1 MPPLLPPEGPEER
14 DYVAI
19 GRQYA
24 EDVVAGRLVAG
35 KWARLACKRHLDD
48 LQRTDWRYHFDDWHA
63 NDICD
68 FIEKLPHVEGEW
80 ETPTIRLEPVQ
91 VFILTT
97 VFGWRRADGFRRFST
112 TYIEAARKFAKST
125 LTAAVALYCLTCE
138 GEAGAQI
145 VIGATTGEQAGKV
158 FLPAKRMV
166 EKTPALAEAFEL
178 ETFARAVACRQN
190 GGFIQPINA
199 KGKTQDG
206 WNPHLGVLDELHAHK
221 DRALF
226 DVIKSAFG
234 ARKNPLLWIITTAG
248 FDTNGV
254 CYEQRTVATKMLEGT
269 VPLDHLFAIIFTL
282 DLEAHDDTLV
292 FPEALVELEKVCSC
306 GHVSSTQ
313 IAGLWREVCVDVATR
328 HGISFKIEGLVETT
342 RTGSPEGPGSAGRV
356 TNGRSSSVQTVASG
370 NSRSNTNGS
379 LPTETELERPA
390 SGGATKTRPTSSNRD
405 GSKITASPRIST
417 GNSWSGLAGSVAS
430 ARSNRETCAWITATA
445 REQFGDCSAH
455 NAILQS
461 AFSETLSK
469 VYSAH
474 SPTCE
479 ARKHKLIDGHLVV
492 HRAADDPFD
501 ERMWVK
507 ANPMIGITP
516 TWDAMRAAAADAKV
530 SPREEGNF
538 KTKNLNVWM
547 NAASAWLNMVQW
559 QACGDDK
566 LTWDD
571 FKGRDCWIGG
581 DLADKDDI
589 TAAVLSAFDDDGR
602 LICKPKFWLPEAVLK
617 QPEHMKGRSAAH
629 YRDWAD
635 KGHLKL
641 TSGDWVDHGEVEA
654 TIRDW
659 IERYS
664 VRKVTFDQFAAGQL
678 MASRINEDLATPD
691 NPLCQILHKKAANV
705 TDPAKDLEARV
716 KSGPTRFRHDNNPV
730 MNWMASN
737 ACVARRRDE
746 TILPVKE
753 TEMSPNKIDGIDA
766 LINAMH
772 PAVIG
777 TQGAPPVDIGA
788 MIA

>member
-1 MPPLLPPEGPEER
+1 MPPPQPPEER

-24 EDVVAGRLVAG
+24 EGVVAGIIVAG
-35 KWARLACKRHLDD
+35 KWTNLACKRHLDD

-63 NDICD
+63 NDVCD
-68 FIEKLPHVEGEW
+68 FVEKLPHVEGEW

-97 VFGWRRADGFRRFST
+97 VFGWRRSDGFRRFST

-178 ETFARAVACRQN
+178 ETFARAVTCRQN

-269 VPLDHLFAIIFTL
+269 VPLEHLFAVIFTL
-282 DLEAHDDTLV
+282 D
-292 FPEALVELEKVCSC
+292 EK
-306 GHVSSTQ
+306 
-313 IAGLWREVCVDVATR
+313 
-328 HGISFKIEGLVETT
+328 
-342 RTGSPEGPGSAGRV
+342 
-356 TNGRSSSVQTVASG
+356 
-370 NSRSNTNGS
+370 
-379 LPTETELERPA
+379 
-390 SGGATKTRPTSSNRD
+390 
-405 GSKITASPRIST
+405 
-417 GNSWSGLAGSVAS
+417 
-430 ARSNRETCAWITATA
+430 
-445 REQFGDCSAH
+445 
-455 NAILQS
+455 
-461 AFSETLSK
+461 
-469 VYSAH
+469 
-474 SPTCE
+474 
-479 ARKHKLIDGHLVV
+479 
-492 HRAADDPFD
+492 DDPFD
-501 ERMWVK
+501 ERVWVK

-516 TWDAMRAAAADAKV
+516 TWETMRAAAADAKV

-617 QPEHMKGRSAAH
+617 QPEHMKGRSSAH

-635 KGHLKL
+635 KGYLKL
-641 TSGDWVDHGEVEA
+641 TPGDWVDHGEVE
-654 TIRDW
+654 TTLRDW
-659 IERYS
+659 IESYS
-664 VRKVTFDQFAAGQL
+664 IRKITFDQFAAGQL

-746 TILPVKE
+746 TILPIKE

-772 PAVIG
+772 PAV
-777 TQGAPPVDIGA
+777 TGALDGLVRSPWEDEGYSLGRGA
-788 MIA
+788 SDGPS